1 MVNMFRLNSY
11 WNYLAQLSRMIN
23 MDSWVLWRNI
33 ISKVIVK

>member
-1 MVNMFRLNSY
+1 MVNMFGLNSY
-11 WNYLAQLSRMIN
+11 WNYLAPLARMIN